1 MVAEACKTGF
11 DRDVVPRGSVRLPL
25 QRAILLGATM
35 QSDFDLADIPVEFL
49 PFFEPEVT
57 LDGVWADWD
66 DRTQVSGGDSAWAV
80 GGSLRN

>member
-1 MVAEACKTGF
+1 
-11 DRDVVPRGSVRLPL
+11 
-25 QRAILLGATM
+25 M